1 MILVEDEHKCKECK
15 WLTGERTSVGVECM
29 QPDKQEKWNKTPM
42 LWAGELRRNVARYKQ
57 PSALVCKKF
66 EPID

>member
-1 MILVEDEHKCKECK
+1 MITIEEHKCKECK
-15 WLTGERTSVGVECM
+15 WLIGERTSVGVECM
-29 QPDKQEKWNKTPM
+29 QPDKQKKWNKTPM